1 MFQTNRPKKGHM
13 KKLFL
18 IPVLLTTTASAESL
32 EERKYWKGQM
42 DYLQRS
48 LDSAEK
54 SCGYQFTYEWVDKP
68 KLREAAEKNNNSPY
82 GICAAIVDE
91 VESLCRE
98 GDDEKASVKAKI
110 KGFKCGYAKPRKLDL
125 NKAGII
131 TYMGNN
137 EESNF
142 SDWAKP
148 WLMKKL

>member
-1 MFQTNRPKKGHM
+1 M
-13 KKLFL
+13 KKFVI
-18 IPVLLTTTASAESL
+18 IPLLLATTVVSADSL

-42 DYLQRS
+42 DYIQRS
-48 LDSAEK
+48 LDAAEK
-54 SCGYQFTYEWVDKP
+54 DCGVQFSFDWVEKA
-68 KLREAAEKNNNSPY
+68 KLREAAEKNSNSPN
-82 GICAAIVDE
+82 GICGAIVDE
-91 VESLCRE
+91 VDSLCRG

-125 NKAGII
+125 KGGTV